1 MTWDAIASPLICA
14 CVSLRSLLCCISIIF
29 GTVNSKKNFSLL
41 FEFAVKLYQSLEKW
55 MSDWKGL
62 NNCSVLCEWLDD
74 FLPVFRVSISQI
86 FSSFIQS
93 RFPLIFLSFQR
104 KNKHSL
110 FNFFHVLL
118 HILITFLFLI
128 FNFWLDFFFLHWLL
142 YNENKLVCGTLI
154 CIYICCFGFFFFLL
168 SWD

>member
-128 FNFWLDFFFLHWLL
+128 FNFLLDFFFF
-142 YNENKLVCGTLI
+142 TLTFI
-154 CIYICCFGFFFFLL
+154 
-168 SWD
+168 